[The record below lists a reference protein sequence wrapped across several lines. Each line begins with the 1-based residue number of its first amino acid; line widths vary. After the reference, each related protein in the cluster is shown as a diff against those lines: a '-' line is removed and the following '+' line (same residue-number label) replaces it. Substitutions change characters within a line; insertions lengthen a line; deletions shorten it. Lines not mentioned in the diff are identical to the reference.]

1 MSPTRTP
8 CRTSDPGGIVVEAG
22 IPRPRAE
29 VVVNVGAED
38 VVVVVVVVGVGR
50 MRDLVRVLGGEIN
63 QAA

>member
-1 MSPTRTP
+1 M
-8 CRTSDPGGIVVEAG
+8 SDPEGIVVEAG

-38 VVVVVVVVGVGR
+38 VVVVVVVDVGR
-50 MRDLVRVLGGEIN
+50 VRDLVRVLGGEIN